1 MRVVAT
7 RNIYLFIIYHSIPF
21 HSIPFY
27 FIALHMNTIKTSLED
42 LIIGIIT
49 YIRDT
54 VKPIFAKYSDYYKY
68 VDVFF
73 YGTYAVILLG
83 FYNTVPEYIPV
94 LRNTILYIAVF
105 VLLLRFNTISW
116 TNSKFA
122 ILGGNKFSDFDR
134 RLIISTCIFILIT
147 HIVSETVSNYIK
159 KQVQKN
165 ITQPVTSNVVHP
177 VYNYIDTSGV
187 VDNLPAVKKFIQE
200 QTVKQMVEK
209 QNGGA
214 GLAVQG
220 MVRGRW

>member
-1 MRVVAT
+1 
-7 RNIYLFIIYHSIPF
+7 
-21 HSIPFY
+21 
-27 FIALHMNTIKTSLED
+27 MNTIKTSLED

-49 YIRDT
+49 YIRDS

-68 VDVFF
+68 IDVFF
-73 YGTYAVILLG
+73 YGTYAIILLG

-122 ILGGNKFSDFDR
+122 ILGGNKFSEFDR

-147 HIVSETVSNYIK
+147 HSVSESVSNYIK
-159 KQVQKN
+159 KQVQQN
-165 ITQPVTSNVVHP
+165 ITQPVTTSIVHP

-200 QTVKQMVEK
+200 QTVKQMAK
-209 QNGGA
+209 QNGGGA
-214 GLAVQG
+214 GAGAGQAAVQG
-220 MVRGRW
+220 MVRGRWWAPRLSSDW